1 MSRQPNTTNHYH
13 IGELARRSG
22 RGVHTICWYE
32 AQGLIQGVTRD
43 AGGRRLYN
51 ELHLKWLD
59 LMDRLRCTG
68 MSIAE
73 MRKYTALVKQGR
85 STIEERR
92 VLLSAHRARVV
103 ETIAEWTAALKLIDG
118 KIDFYGEWL
127 VTGRR
132 PELDPLMPAGGG
144 RDGRSIAQARTRAT
158 RDAASRDRNRRATA
172 AKP

>member
-1 MSRQPNTTNHYH
+1 MSRQQNTTSPYH

-22 RGVHTICWYE
+22 RGVHAIRWYE
-32 AQGLIQGVTRD
+32 AQGLIPSVTRD

-51 ELHLKWLD
+51 ELHLNWLD

-85 STIEERR
+85 STIEQRR
-92 VLLSAHRARVV
+92 GLLSAHRARVV
-103 ETIAEWTAALKLIDG
+103 ETIAEWTLALELIDN

-127 VTGRR
+127 VTGQR
-132 PELDPLMPAGGG
+132 PDLDPLVRTGAGRAG
-144 RDGRSIAQARTRAT
+144 RRIAQARAQAT
-158 RDAASRDRNRRATA
+158 RDAASRSRNRGATA
-172 AKP
+172 AKR

>member
-1 MSRQPNTTNHYH
+1 MSRQPITTNHYH

-22 RGVHTICWYE
+22 RGIHAIRWYE
-32 AQGLIQGVTRD
+32 AQGLIHGVTRD

-51 ELHLKWLD
+51 ELHVRWLD

-85 STIEERR
+85 STIEQRR

-103 ETIAEWTAALKLIDG
+103 ETIAEWTLALKLIDS
-118 KIDFYGEWL
+118 KLDFYGEWL
-127 VTGRR
+127 VTGQR
-132 PELDPLMPAGGG
+132 PELDPLVRAGGG
-144 RDGRSIAQARTRAT
+144 RPLRSTVQARARTT
-158 RDAASRDRNRRATA
+158 RDAARGDRNRRPIA

>member
-22 RGVHTICWYE
+22 RGVHAIRWYE
-32 AQGLIQGVTRD
+32 AQGLIHGVTRD

-51 ELHLKWLD
+51 ELHLMWLD

-68 MSIAE
+68 MSIAD

-85 STIEERR
+85 STIEQRR

-103 ETIAEWTAALKLIDG
+103 ETIAEWTLALKLIDS
-118 KIDFYGEWL
+118 KLDFYGEWL
-127 VTGRR
+127 ATGRR
-132 PELDPLMPAGGG
+132 PDLDPLMRAGGG
-144 RDGRSIAQARTRAT
+144 RAGRRIAQARARAT
-158 RDAASRDRNRRATA
+158 RDVASRDRNRRATA
-172 AKP
+172 VKP

>member
-22 RGVHTICWYE
+22 RGVHAIRWYE
-32 AQGLIQGVTRD
+32 AQGLIHGVTRD

-51 ELHLKWLD
+51 ELHLRWLD
-59 LMDRLRCTG
+59 LMDRLRRTG

-85 STIEERR
+85 STIEQRR

-103 ETIAEWTAALKLIDG
+103 ETIAEWTAALKLIDS
-118 KIDFYGEWL
+118 KLDFYGEWL

-132 PELDPLMPAGGG
+132 PELDPLMQAAGGG
-144 RDGRSIAQARTRAT
+144 AGRRIAQARARAT
-158 RDAASRDRNRRATA
+158 GRRS
-172 AKP
+172 